1 MHRDNDLLVIG
12 DVNADLLLLGP
23 DPMPEFGQVEK
34 LVDSGVLTVG
44 GSSGITACGAA
55 RLGLRTAC
63 LGVLGDDPLAAVLRR
78 ELASRGVDASLCP
91 VDRTRATGITVILT
105 VAGSGDRAILTATG
119 TLDLLTAKQV
129 DRDLLRRSRHLHCGA
144 YFLQPGLQGGLAGLF
159 DEAHSAGVTCS
170 LDTNWDP
177 TGSWDGGLAA
187 CLKRCDLF
195 FPNEAEALHITGMSD
210 IDAAAASLAESVPVV
225 AIKRGAAGAMVRSG
239 KRTFCASAPQVEIV
253 DTTGAGDAF
262 DAGYMYGF
270 LHQLPTERCLA
281 LAIACGCLSARAAGG
296 VLGQPELAEAV
307 ALANLVTV
315 DER

>member
-1 MHRDNDLLVIG
+1 M
-12 DVNADLLLLGP
+12 
-23 DPMPEFGQVEK
+23 
-34 LVDSGVLTVG
+34 
-44 GSSGITACGAA
+44 
-55 RLGLRTAC
+55 
-63 LGVLGDDPLAAVLRR
+63 
-78 ELASRGVDASLCP
+78 
-91 VDRTRATGITVILT
+91 
-105 VAGSGDRAILTATG
+105 
-119 TLDLLTAKQV
+119 
-129 DRDLLRRSRHLHCGA
+129 
-144 YFLQPGLQGGLAGLF
+144 
-159 DEAHSAGVTCS
+159 TCS